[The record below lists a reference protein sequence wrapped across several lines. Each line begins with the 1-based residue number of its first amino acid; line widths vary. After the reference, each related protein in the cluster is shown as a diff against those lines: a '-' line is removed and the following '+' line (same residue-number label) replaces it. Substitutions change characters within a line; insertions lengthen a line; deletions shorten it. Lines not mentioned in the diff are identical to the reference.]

1 MQEQFAAEFMELRQQ
16 QELAERRLRWLLA
29 EVKRAAAEQR
39 SADAMLKAIEAT
51 QIDADAIDF
60 RIREFLRQAEQVA
73 TEP

>member
-1 MQEQFAAEFMELRQQ
+1 MQGQFAAEFMELRQQ

-51 QIDADAIDF
+51 QIDADAINF